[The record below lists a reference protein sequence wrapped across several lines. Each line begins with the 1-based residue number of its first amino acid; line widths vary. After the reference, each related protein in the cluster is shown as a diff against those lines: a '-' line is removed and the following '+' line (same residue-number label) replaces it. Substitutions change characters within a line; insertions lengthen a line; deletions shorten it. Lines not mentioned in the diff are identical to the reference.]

1 MVSDGGHLV
10 AVAPGSWYRS
20 DRPVIQR
27 GARVG
32 RVAMTPSAGADLPV
46 VLLSHRGPVSFGR
59 DESGRT
65 ASRGAGG
72 LVTALTGLVSDLPD
86 AVWVCAATSEE
97 DAAVAAEHD
106 GRAVG
111 VALEPEARLVEP
123 DGPGAA
129 EGVATVRLRLVEVEQ
144 QAHDDFYTVIA
155 NPLLWFLQHG
165 MYGLALAPVL
175 TRREHTAWEDGY
187 VAVNRQFADAVVE
200 EVQARG
206 GRALVMVHDYHFY
219 LVGQEV
225 RERCPEAL
233 LSFFLHIPWPGPDA
247 WRVLPPPWRERL
259 LTGLLG
265 NDVVAFHTEGFA
277 RNFLLSAQEL
287 LGLPVDLEAM
297 TVRVGD
303 RVVAARHYPI
313 SIDVAAIRELA
324 ATDEVAEQAAALR
337 EAFCG
342 GDRQLLLR
350 VDRTDPS
357 KNIVR
362 GFLAF
367 ATLLED
373 HPELVGKVSFLALL
387 QPSRQ
392 DVPEYAD
399 YLAEIGA
406 TVARVNAAHG
416 GEGYQ
421 PVDLRLAGD
430 LELAV
435 AAYTVCDVLMVN
447 ALADGMNLVA
457 KEAMVVNTRDS
468 VLALSENTGAHQ
480 ELGAFAVTLHP
491 FDIQQ
496 QADALHEALTMDRDL
511 RRARRQAAAR
521 VVEEND
527 IAKWLAS
534 QLSDLGVR
542 PPGPA

>member
-1 MVSDGGHLV
+1 MGG
-10 AVAPGSWYRS
+10 
-20 DRPVIQR
+20 
-27 GARVG
+27 
-32 RVAMTPSAGADLPV
+32 VAMTPPAGQPDLPV
-46 VLLSHRGPVSFGR
+46 VLLSHRGPLSFGR
-59 DESGRT
+59 DASGRT
-65 ASRGAGG
+65 ATRGAGG
-72 LVTALTGLVSDLPD
+72 LVTALTGLVTDLPD

-97 DAAVAAEHD
+97 DAAVAAEH
-106 GRAVG
+106 GGKAVE
-111 VALEPEARLVEP
+111 VALDPEPRLRDP
-123 DGPGAA
+123 DGAGAA
-129 EGVATVRLRLVEVEQ
+129 DDAPTMRLRLVEVEQ
-144 QAHDDFYTVIA
+144 RAHDDFYTVIA

-175 TRREHTAWEDGY
+175 TKREHAAWTDGY

-200 EVQARG
+200 EVEARG

-219 LVGQEV
+219 LVGREI
-225 RERCPEAL
+225 RERCPGAL

-247 WRVLPPPWRERL
+247 WRVLPPAWRERL

-313 SIDVAAIRELA
+313 SIDVASLRALA
-324 ATDEVAEQAAALR
+324 GSAEVAEHAGELR
-337 EAFCG
+337 EAFCD
-342 GDRQLLLR
+342 GDRQLVLR

-362 GFLAF
+362 GFQAF
-367 ATLLED
+367 ATMLED
-373 HPELVGKVSFLALL
+373 HPELAGKVSFLALL

-406 TVARVNAAHG
+406 IVARVNAAHG
-416 GEGYQ
+416 AEGYQ
-421 PVDLRLAGD
+421 PIDLRLSGD
-430 LELAV
+430 FVLAV
-435 AAYTVCDVLMVN
+435 AAYTVSDVLMVN

-457 KEAMVVNTRDS
+457 KEAVVVNRRDS

-480 ELGAFAVTLHP
+480 ELGAFAVTLYP

-496 QADALHEALTMDRDL
+496 QADALYESLTMDRGL
-511 RRARRQAAAR
+511 RRTRREAAAK

-527 IAKWLAS
+527 IAKWLNA
-534 QLSDLGVR
+534 QLTDLGVR
-542 PPGPA
+542 PPGAA

>member
-1 MVSDGGHLV
+1 MTG
-10 AVAPGSWYRS
+10 
-20 DRPVIQR
+20 RPE
-27 GARVG
+27 G
-32 RVAMTPSAGADLPV
+32 TDLPV
-46 VLLSHRGPVSFGR
+46 VLLSHRGPVSFER
-59 DESGRT
+59 DEEGRRT

-72 LVTALTGLVSDLPD
+72 LVTALTGLISDLPD
-86 AVWVCAATSEE
+86 AVWVCAADSEE
-97 DAAVAAEHD
+97 DAVVVAEGGGGAVEVTLDAE
-106 GRAVG
+106 
-111 VALEPEARLVEP
+111 PRLV
-123 DGPGAA
+123 GAGDA
-129 EGVATVRLRLVEVEQ
+129 VEGAATVRLRLVEVER

-165 MYGLALAPVL
+165 MYGLALDPVL
-175 TRREHTAWEDGY
+175 TKREHAAWDDGY
-187 VAVNRQFADAVVE
+187 VAVNRLFADAVAGEVE
-200 EVQARG
+200 ARG
-206 GRALVMVHDYHFY
+206 GRALVMLHDYHFY
-219 LVGQEV
+219 LVGREV
-225 RERCPEAL
+225 RARCPEAV

-259 LTGLLG
+259 LGGLLG

-277 RNFLLSAQEL
+277 RNFLLCCQEL

-297 TVRVGD
+297 TVAVGD
-303 RVVAARHYPI
+303 RTVAARHYPI
-313 SIDVAAIRELA
+313 SIDVEAMRELA
-324 ATDEVAEQAAALR
+324 ASAEVAEHADALR

-342 GDRQLLLR
+342 EDRQLVLR

-362 GFLAF
+362 GFRAF

-373 HPELVGKVSFLALL
+373 HPELAGRVSFLALL

-406 TVARVNAAHG
+406 IVAQVNAAHG
-416 GEGYQ
+416 RDGWD

-430 LELAV
+430 LATAV

-457 KEAMVVNTRDS
+457 KEAVVVNTRDS

-491 FDIQQ
+491 FDVQQ
-496 QADALHEALTMDRDL
+496 QADALYEALTMDRGL
-511 RRARRQAAAR
+511 RRARREAAAA

-527 IAKWLAS
+527 IGKWLNS
-534 QLSDLGVR
+534 QLADLGVR
-542 PPGPA
+542 PAGAA

>member
-1 MVSDGGHLV
+1 MSAQGR
-10 AVAPGSWYRS
+10 PG
-20 DRPVIQR
+20 
-27 GARVG
+27 
-32 RVAMTPSAGADLPV
+32 LPV
-46 VLLSHRGPVSFGR
+46 VLLSHRGPVSFER
-59 DESGRT
+59 DPSGHRT

-86 AVWVCAATSEE
+86 AVWVCAAGSEE
-97 DAAVAAEHD
+97 DAAMAAERQ
-106 GRAVG
+106 GKA
-111 VALEPEARLVEP
+111 
-123 DGPGAA
+123 
-129 EGVATVRLRLVEVEQ
+129 VEVEP

-165 MYGLALAPVL
+165 MYGLALAPDL
-175 TRREHTAWEDGY
+175 TKRERAAYEDGY
-187 VAVNRQFADAVVE
+187 VAVNRLFADAVIE
-200 EVQARG
+200 EVKARG
-206 GRALVMVHDYHFY
+206 GRALVMLHDYHFY
-219 LVGQEV
+219 LVGKAV
-225 RERCPEAL
+225 REACPEAV

-247 WRVLPPPWRERL
+247 WRVLPPAWREQL

-287 LGLPVDLEAM
+287 LGLAVDLEAM
-297 TVRVGD
+297 TVQVGD
-303 RVVAARHYPI
+303 REVAARHYPI
-313 SIDVAAIRELA
+313 SIDVEAMRELA
-324 ATDEVAEQAAALR
+324 ATDEVAEHAATLR
-337 EAFCG
+337 ETFCR
-342 GDRQLLLR
+342 DDHQLILR

-362 GFLAF
+362 GFRAF

-373 HPELVGKVSFLALL
+373 HPELAGKVRFLALL

-416 GEGYQ
+416 REGYQ
-421 PVDLRLAGD
+421 PVDLRLTED
-430 LELAV
+430 LPLAV

-457 KEAMVVNTRDS
+457 KEAVVVNRRAS

-496 QADALHEALTMDRDL
+496 QADALHE
-511 RRARRQAAAR
+511 
-521 VVEEND
+521 
-527 IAKWLAS
+527 
-534 QLSDLGVR
+534 
-542 PPGPA
+542 

>member
-1 MVSDGGHLV
+1 
-10 AVAPGSWYRS
+10 
-20 DRPVIQR
+20 
-27 GARVG
+27 VG
-32 RVAMTPSAGADLPV
+32 RVTDLPV
-46 VLLSHRGPVSFGR
+46 VLLSHRGPVSFER
-59 DESGRT
+59 DESGRRT

-72 LVTALTGLVSDLPD
+72 LVTALRGLVSDLPD
-86 AVWVCAATSEE
+86 AVWVSAASSEE
-97 DAAVAAEHD
+97 DAAVAAEHEGEAVEVVLDAEPRLLDQD
-106 GRAVG
+106 GDA
-111 VALEPEARLVEP
+111 EAAP
-123 DGPGAA
+123 TA
-129 EGVATVRLRLVEVEQ
+129 RLRLVEVDG

-165 MYGLALAPVL
+165 MYGLAHAPRL
-175 TRREHTAWEDGY
+175 TRREHTAYEDGY
-187 VAVNRQFADAVVE
+187 LAVNHAFADAVVE
-200 EVQARG
+200 EVTARG
-206 GRALVMVHDYHFY
+206 GRALVMLHDYHFY

-225 RERCPEAL
+225 RRRCPEAV

-247 WRVLPPPWRERL
+247 WRVLPPPWREAIL
-259 LTGLLG
+259 NGLLG

-277 RNFLLSAQEL
+277 RNFLLCVQEL
-287 LGLPVDLEAM
+287 LGLPIGLEAM
-297 TVRVGD
+297 TVDLGD
-303 RVVAARHYPI
+303 RHVAARHYPI

-324 ATDEVAEQAAALR
+324 DSAEVAERAATLT
-337 EAFCG
+337 EAFRDE
-342 GDRQLLLR
+342 DRQLILR

-406 TVARVNAAHG
+406 IVARVNATHG
-416 GEGYQ
+416 REHYQ
-421 PVDLRLAGD
+421 PVDLRLTTD
-430 LELAV
+430 LHLAV

-457 KEAMVVNTRDS
+457 KEAVVVNTRAS

-491 FDIQQ
+491 FDVQQ
-496 QADALHEALTMDRDL
+496 QADALYEALTMDPAL
-511 RRARRQAAAR
+511 RRARREAAAR

-527 IAKWLAS
+527 ISKWLTT
-534 QLSDLGVR
+534 QLTDLGVT
-542 PPGPA
+542 PPPDR

>member
-1 MVSDGGHLV
+1 V
-10 AVAPGSWYRS
+10 
-20 DRPVIQR
+20 DRM
-27 GARVG
+27 A
-32 RVAMTPSAGADLPV
+32 V
-46 VLLSHRGPVSFGR
+46 VLLSHRGPVSFER

-97 DAAVAAEHD
+97 DAAVAAEHG
-106 GRAVG
+106 GRAVE
-111 VALEPEARLVEP
+111 VALEPEPRLL
-123 DGPGAA
+123 DRDDDAG
-129 EGVATVRLRLVEVEQ
+129 EGTPTVRLRLVEVETR
-144 QAHDDFYTVIA
+144 AHDDFYTVIA

-175 TRREHTAWEDGY
+175 TKREHAAWEDGY
-187 VAVNRQFADAVVE
+187 VAVNRQLADAVVE

-206 GRALVMVHDYHFY
+206 GQALVMLHDYHFY
-219 LVGQEV
+219 LVGREV
-225 RERCPEAL
+225 RERCPQAV

-247 WRVLPPPWRERL
+247 WRVLPPAWRERVM
-259 LTGLLG
+259 TGLLG

-277 RNFLLSAQEL
+277 RNFVLCAQEL
-287 LGLPVDLEAM
+287 LGLPVDLEAL
-297 TVRVGD
+297 TIQVGD

-313 SIDVAAIRELA
+313 SIDVAAMREA
-324 ATDEVAEQAAALR
+324 AASPEVAEHAGALR
-337 EAFCG
+337 EAFCAE
-342 GDRQLLLR
+342 DRQLVLR

-362 GFLAF
+362 GFQAF

-373 HPELVGKVSFLALL
+373 HPELAGKVSFLALL

-406 TVARVNAAHG
+406 IVARVNAAHG
-416 GEGYQ
+416 REGWE
-421 PVDLRLAGD
+421 PIDLRLGD
-430 LELAV
+430 DMALVL

-457 KEAMVVNTRDS
+457 KEAVVVNGRDG
-468 VLALSENTGAHQ
+468 VLALSERTGAHQ
-480 ELGAFAVTLHP
+480 ELGAFAITLHP

-496 QADALHEALTMDRDL
+496 QADALHEALTMDRSL
-511 RRARRQAAAR
+511 RRARREAAAA

-527 IAKWLAS
+527 ITKWLSA
-534 QLSDLGVR
+534 QLTDLGVDLGR
-542 PPGPA
+542 